1 MEAQSQ
7 TDHLA
12 AHRFNPL
19 DIPKHLLERF
29 VESPLMGF
37 PAPKTPAETGIYGLY
52 VERKLVYIGKATG
65 KSHLRKRFSEHARK
79 ISGRKNIKLS
89 QMQCRFLII
98 AEEWVHY
105 AEHHLINYYKPEW
118 NGSGFGSHVP
128 GAVGP
133 AWKAHRLGIRNIH
146 PNDRPG
152 KWRFPTE
159 RREPVGHSIGYFF
172 KPQSWPRIFSAKSGL
187 FLK

>member
-1 MEAQSQ
+1 METQSP
-7 TDHLA
+7 TDSLA

-29 VESPLMGF
+29 EESPLLDF
-37 PAPKTPAETGIYGLY
+37 PASKTLTETGIYGLY
-52 VERKLVYIGKATG
+52 VARKLVYIGKATG

-79 ISGRKNIKLS
+79 IGRRKNVKLS

-105 AEHHLINYYKPEW
+105 AEHHLISHYAPEW

-128 GAVGP
+128 GAG
-133 AWKAHRLGIRNIH
+133 
-146 PNDRPG
+146 RPG
-152 KWRFPTE
+152 VEGPPTWDQKY
-159 RREPVGHSIGYFF
+159 PP
-172 KPQSWPRIFSAKSGL
+172 K
-187 FLK
+187 

>member
-128 GAVGP
+128 GAG
-133 AWKAHRLGIRNIH
+133 
-146 PNDRPG
+146 RPG
-152 KWRFPTE
+152 VEGPPTWDQKY
-159 RREPVGHSIGYFF
+159 PP
-172 KPQSWPRIFSAKSGL
+172 K
-187 FLK
+187 